1 MNHKQLLLVTIFS
14 VFTLT
19 FFSNFILAQNPSL
32 ENLTVITIDTTKKE
46 IPILSKIS
54 RGNDIFSTSATTV
67 LSSEKIEQSVLSS
80 FQPVLQGKSAGVF
93 VQSGSG
99 KLAQA
104 INVRIRGTSSIHG
117 NNQPLYIVDGHY
129 ISDLFANNSQNG
141 PLSMLAF
148 LNPEDIESVEII
160 RDASAAALYG
170 GRAASGVVIIT
181 TKHGNESITT
191 FNFSSQI
198 GFSEPTKKMDL
209 LNRTQYLSLFKESFD
224 NTLAIKMQ
232 YSDPADHNVMG
243 STNYEDLLDWVFPYW
258 RDPSDPTN
266 LSKGP
271 NTNWQNQIL
280 KKGFT
285 HNYNLSARGGDEKLK
300 YYIALSWS
308 NQESFIIKHDF
319 ERITGLVNFDF
330 KPNRKFSIEV
340 NFNPS
345 KNNLMRI
352 PGVYNA
358 ASLTSI
364 ALLPPLDPLY
374 IPGTTYLNNKT
385 LYENPLISSSSYK
398 NSAEFIN
405 GLGSISAQYNII
417 NSLFFRAEL
426 GGAQFHFKELNNSDN
441 SQNNN
446 KTLTTDQNYSLNFL
460 KDFGNKLNLT
470 VKGGFR
476 SNKNNID
483 VDYKSNTTSGSYS
496 NNDKYTS
503 YYLISSLNYK
513 NRYYLDLVGRYDG
526 TSRLGKDNRNAFFP
540 FVSLSWIAIEKD
552 ITKSL
557 SFIDQ
562 IKLNTNYGITGNDQ
576 FSPTN
581 YMVSPSINWELIKHL
596 NFGMDISFFEK
607 RLLCSVDY
615 YTKIT
620 SNIFFNQSIPSGN
633 SFGNF
638 ILKNFGTIKN
648 KGWEFTINST
658 NFNGKFQWYTNFNIA
673 FNKNRVSDLG
683 GYNYHSNLWLVTE
696 GYPVGVFY
704 TKKFAG
710 VNPTNGDAQF
720 YTDAT
725 RLTKT
730 NLLSAARPQVVG
742 DPNPKFFGGLT
753 NSFTYKGFDLSF
765 MLQFV
770 YGNDIFNGGFQWQAD
785 GSYFDNQIMDLYN
798 NHWKKPGD
806 NAKYPQPRF
815 DIGNGYGVSSML
827 IFDGSYIRLK
837 DLTIGYTINSGFI
850 SKYKVNSFRLF
861 LTGQN
866 LLTFTKYPGWDPEAG
881 FWGASSSASVNSIEQ
896 GYDYFTP
903 PQSRIITFGIQ
914 LGF

>member
-1 MNHKQLLLVTIFS
+1 MNHKQLFLVTIFS

-19 FFSNFILAQNPSL
+19 LFSDFILAQNLSP
-32 ENLTVITIDTTKKE
+32 ENIAVITIDTTKKE
-46 IPILSKIS
+46 TPVLSKIS
-54 RGNDIFSTSATTV
+54 RGNDIFSTSATTI
-67 LSSEKIEQSVLSS
+67 LSSEKVEQSVLSS
-80 FQPVLQGKSAGVF
+80 FQSALQGKSAGVF

-129 ISDLFANNSQNG
+129 ISDLFANNSKNEQ
-141 PLSMLAF
+141 LSMLTF
-148 LNPEDIESVEII
+148 LNPEDIESVEVI

-181 TKHGNESITT
+181 TKHGNKSKTT

-198 GFSEPTKKMDL
+198 GFSVPTKKMDL

-224 NTLAIKMQ
+224 NTLAINMK
-232 YSDPADHNVMG
+232 DPNPANHNVWG
-243 STNYEDLLDWVFPYW
+243 TTNYVDVLDLVFPYW

-271 NTNWQNQIL
+271 NTNWEDQIFRT
-280 KKGFT
+280 GFIQ
-285 HNYNLSARGGDEKLK
+285 NYNLSASGGDEKLK
-300 YYIALSWS
+300 YYTSLSWS
-308 NQESFIIKHDF
+308 NQESFVIGQDF
-319 ERITGLVNFDF
+319 GKMTGVVSFDF
-330 KPNRKFSIEV
+330 KPNRKLSIELS
-340 NFNPS
+340 FNPS
-345 KNNLMRI
+345 KTKLFRV
-352 PGVYNA
+352 PNA
-358 ASLTSI
+358 SALSSLTQI
-364 ALLPPLDPLY
+364 VLLPPLDPLY
-374 IPGTTYLNNKT
+374 IPGTANLNNLT
-385 LYENPLISSSSYK
+385 LYENPLISAGK

-405 GLGSISAQYNII
+405 SLGNISAQYNII

-426 GGAQFHFKELNNSDN
+426 GGAQFHFKELNNIGN

-446 KTLTTDQNYSLNFL
+446 KTLTIDQNYSLNFL

-476 SNKNNID
+476 SNKNNVD
-483 VDYKSNTTSGSYS
+483 VVYKSNTTSSSYS

-513 NRYYLDLVGRYDG
+513 NRYYLDLIGRYDG
-526 TSRLGKDNRNAFFP
+526 TSRLGKDNRNTFFP
-540 FVSLSWIAIEKD
+540 FISLSWVAIEKD

-562 IKLNTNYGITGNDQ
+562 LKLNTSYGITGNDQ
-576 FSPTN
+576 FSTTNLIISPT
-581 YMVSPSINWELIKHL
+581 VDWQTIKHL
-596 NFGMDISFFEK
+596 NLGTELTLLNK
-607 RLLCSVDY
+607 RLTCEINY
-615 YTKIT
+615 YIKKT
-620 SNIFFNQSIPSGN
+620 SNIFFNKNLPNTDGSTVVLS
-633 SFGNF
+633 
-638 ILKNFGTIKN
+638 NFGEIEN

-658 NFNGKFQWYTNFNIA
+658 NFKGEFQWYTNFNIA

-683 GYNYHSNLWLVTE
+683 GYDYHSNLWLVTE

-704 TKKFAG
+704 TKKIAG
-710 VNPTNGDAQF
+710 VNPANGDALF
-720 YTDAT
+720 YNDAT

-730 NLLSAARPQVVG
+730 NILSHAGSQVVG

-785 GSYFDNQIMDLYN
+785 GSYFDNQIVDLYN

-815 DIGNGYGVSSML
+815 DIGNGYGISSML

-866 LLTFTKYPGWDPEAG
+866 LLTFTNYPGWDPEAG
-881 FWGASSSASVNSIEQ
+881 FWGTGSSASVNSIEQ

>member
-1 MNHKQLLLVTIFS
+1 MNYKYLLRATIFS
-14 VFTLT
+14 IFTLT
-19 FFSNFILAQNPSL
+19 LFSKFILAQNPSP
-32 ENLTVITIDTTKKE
+32 ENVRIITMDTTKKE
-46 IPILSKIS
+46 TPVLSMVPS
-54 RGNDIFSTSATTV
+54 GNDLFSTSAKTI
-67 LSSEKIEQSVLSS
+67 LSSQKIEQSVLSS
-80 FQPVLQGKSAGVF
+80 FQSVLQGKSAGVF

-129 ISDLFANNSQNG
+129 ISDLFVNNSQKE
-141 PLSMLAF
+141 PLSILTF
-148 LNPEDIESVEII
+148 LNPADIETVEII

-181 TKHGNESITT
+181 TKQGNESKTT

-198 GFSEPTKKMDL
+198 GFSVPTKKMDL
-209 LNRTQYLSLFKESFD
+209 LNRAQYLSLFKESFD

-232 YSDPADHNVMG
+232 YSDPADHNVLG

-271 NTNWQNQIL
+271 NTNWQNQIF

-300 YYIALSWS
+300 YYTAFSWS
-308 NQESFIIKHDF
+308 NQESFIIGHDF

-330 KPNRKFSIEV
+330 KLNRKFSIELS
-340 NFNPS
+340 FNPS
-345 KNNLMRI
+345 KTNVMRI
-352 PGVYNA
+352 PSDYGT
-358 ASLTSI
+358 SLTS
-364 ALLPPLDPLY
+364 AVLLPPLDPLY
-374 IPGTTYLNNKT
+374 IPGTTNLNNKT
-385 LYENPLISSSSYK
+385 VYENPLISSSSYK

-417 NSLFFRAEL
+417 NSLFFTAEL
-426 GGAQFHFKELNNSDN
+426 RGAQFHFKELNNIDN
-441 SQNNN
+441 SQNDN
-446 KTLTTDQNYSLNFL
+446 KALTIDQNYSLNFL
-460 KDFGNKLNLT
+460 KGFGNKLNLT

-476 SNKNNID
+476 SNKNNVD
-483 VDYKSNTTSGSYS
+483 VMYKSNTTGGSYS

-503 YYLISSLNYK
+503 CYLISSLNYK
-513 NRYYLDLVGRYDG
+513 NRYYLDLIGRYDG

-540 FVSLSWIAIEKD
+540 FVSLSWVVTGKEINKN
-552 ITKSL
+552 L
-557 SFIDQ
+557 SFINQ
-562 IKLNTNYGITGNDQ
+562 LKLNTSYGITENDQ
-576 FSPTN
+576 FSSAN
-581 YMVSPSINWELIKHL
+581 SIISSLDWQPIKHL
-596 NFGMDISFFEK
+596 DFGMNISFFEK
-607 RLLCSVDY
+607 RFVCNIDY
-615 YTKIT
+615 YEKISSKT
-620 SNIFFNQSIPSGN
+620 FFNQAIASGN

-638 ILKNFGTIKN
+638 MLTNRGTVKN
-648 KGWEFTINST
+648 KGWEFTIST
-658 NFNGKFQWYTNFNIA
+658 TNLNNRFQWYTIFNIA
-673 FNKNRVSDLG
+673 FNKNRITNLV
-683 GYNYHSNLWLVTE
+683 GYDYHSGISSIME
-696 GYPVGVFY
+696 GYPLGVFY

-710 VNPTNGDAQF
+710 VDPANGDALF

-725 RLTKT
+725 SLTKT
-730 NLLSAARPQVVG
+730 YILSHAGSQVVG
-742 DPNPKFFGGLT
+742 NPNPKFFGGIT

-785 GSYFDNQIMDLYN
+785 GSYFDNQIVDLYN

-806 NAKYPQPRF
+806 NAKYPQPRL

-881 FWGASSSASVNSIEQ
+881 FWGASSSASVNSIVQ